1 MPMGTTMGTIMGA
14 TRTITEGVRAMFESF
29 LIHALLGG
37 VGLAAVAGPLGCF
50 VVWRRMAYFGDSL
63 AHSALLG
70 VALGFLLSIDLTFG
84 IAGTC
89 VLFALAIVALQE
101 QRRIAT
107 DTLLG
112 IVSHTALSIG
122 LVALSLMGSFRVDL
136 LGYLFGDILAVTPQ
150 DLLVI
155 YGGGAAALLVLAT
168 IWRDL
173 LAVTVHE
180 ELARAEGVAV
190 FRVRLVFTLLL
201 AVVVAISMKVMGILL
216 ITSMLIIPAAAARRF
231 ARTPEGM
238 ALLAALTGMLAVALG
253 LTASL
258 RWDTPSGPS
267 VVVAAFSIFLL
278 SLGLSA
284 IYDRVR
290 FSRSPG

>member
-1 MPMGTTMGTIMGA
+1 MI
-14 TRTITEGVRAMFESF
+14 FESF
-29 LIHALLGG
+29 LLYALLGG
-37 VGLAAVAGPLGCF
+37 IGLAVVAGPLGCF

-70 VALGFLLSIDLTFG
+70 VALGFLLSINLTVG
-84 IAGTC
+84 IVITC
-89 VLFALAIVALQE
+89 VAFAIAIVGLQE
-101 QRRIAT
+101 QRRIST

-112 IVSHTALSIG
+112 ILSHTALSIG
-122 LVALSLMGSFRVDL
+122 LVALSLMGSLRVDL
-136 LGYLFGDILAVTPQ
+136 LGYLFGDILSVTPH
-150 DLLVI
+150 DLVVI
-155 YGGGAAALLVLAT
+155 YGGGALALIVLAF

-190 FRVRLVFTLLL
+190 FRARLIFTLLL

-216 ITSMLIIPAAAARRF
+216 ITSMLIIPAATARRF
-231 ARTPEGM
+231 ARTPEAM
-238 ALLAALTGMLAVALG
+238 AVLAVAAGGLSVALG

-267 VVVAAFSIFLL
+267 VVVAAFSLFLL
-278 SLGLSA
+278 SLGLA
-284 IYDRVR
+284 AVR
-290 FSRSPG
+290 DKAHISRASGG

>member
-1 MPMGTTMGTIMGA
+1 
-14 TRTITEGVRAMFESF
+14 
-29 LIHALLGG
+29 
-37 VGLAAVAGPLGCF
+37 
-50 VVWRRMAYFGDSL
+50 
-63 AHSALLG
+63 LLG
-70 VALGFLLSIDLTFG
+70 VALGFLLSIDVTFG

-89 VLFALAIVALQE
+89 IVFALAIVGLQQ

-112 IVSHTALSIG
+112 ILSHTALSIG

-136 LGYLFGDILAVTPQ
+136 LGYLFGDILSVTPQ
-150 DLLVI
+150 DLTVI
-155 YGGGAAALLVLAT
+155 YGGGALALIVLAA

-180 ELARAEGVAV
+180 ELALAEGVAV
-190 FRVRLVFTLLL
+190 FRARLIFTLLL

-216 ITSMLIIPAAAARRF
+216 ITSMLIIPAATARRF
-231 ARTPEGM
+231 ARTPESM
-238 ALLAALTGMLAVALG
+238 ALLAAAAGVLAVVLG

-278 SLGLSA
+278 SLGLA
-284 IYDRVR
+284 ALREKVHIHPAPR
-290 FSRSPG
+290 P

>member
-1 MPMGTTMGTIMGA
+1 
-14 TRTITEGVRAMFESF
+14 
-29 LIHALLGG
+29 
-37 VGLAAVAGPLGCF
+37 
-50 VVWRRMAYFGDSL
+50 MAYFGDSL

-89 VLFALAIVALQE
+89 IVFALAIVGLQE

-112 IVSHTALSIG
+112 ILSHTALSIG
-122 LVALSLMGSFRVDL
+122 LVALSLMGSMRVDL

-150 DLLVI
+150 DLVTI
-155 YGGGAAALLVLAT
+155 YVGGALALVVLAAV
-168 IWRDL
+168 WRDL
-173 LAVTVHE
+173 LAATVHE

-190 FRVRLVFTLLL
+190 FRARLAFTLLL

-238 ALLAALTGMLAVALG
+238 AVLASAVGVLAVALG

-267 VVVAAFSIFLL
+267 VVVAAFSLFLL
-278 SLGLSA
+278 SLGLAALRERAHISRA
-284 IYDRVR
+284 PRTADR
-290 FSRSPG
+290 PGPTIP

>member
-1 MPMGTTMGTIMGA
+1 MI
-14 TRTITEGVRAMFESF
+14 FDSF
-29 LIHALLGG
+29 LIYALFGG
-37 VGLAAVAGPLGCF
+37 IGLAIVAGPLGCF

-70 VALGFLLSIDLTFG
+70 VALGFLLSIELTAG
-84 IAGTC
+84 IAVTC
-89 VLFALAIVALQE
+89 VVFALAIVALQE

-112 IVSHTALSIG
+112 ILSHTALSIG
-122 LVALSLMGSFRVDL
+122 LVALSLMGSMRVDL
-136 LGYLFGDILAVTPQ
+136 LGYLFGDILAVTTQ
-150 DLLVI
+150 DLIAI
-155 YGGGAAALLVLAT
+155 YVGGALALVVLAA

-173 LAVTVHE
+173 LAMTVHE

-216 ITSMLIIPAAAARRF
+216 ITSMLIIPAATARRF

-238 ALLAALTGMLAVALG
+238 AFLASTVGILAVALG

-267 VVVAAFSIFLL
+267 VVVAAFILFLL
-278 SLGLSA
+278 SLGLTAVRESA
-284 IYDRVR
+284 HIPPARGR
-290 FSRSPG
+290 

>member
-1 MPMGTTMGTIMGA
+1 MIL
-14 TRTITEGVRAMFESF
+14 ESF
-29 LIHALLGG
+29 LLYALLGG
-37 VGLAAVAGPLGCF
+37 LGLAFVAGPLGCF

-70 VALGFLLSIDLTFG
+70 VALGFLLSIDVTFG

-89 VLFALAIVALQE
+89 VVFALAIVGLQQ

-112 IVSHTALSIG
+112 ILSHTALSIG
-122 LVALSLMGSFRVDL
+122 LVALSLMGSLRVDL
-136 LGYLFGDILAVTPQ
+136 FGYLFGDILSVTPQ
-150 DLLVI
+150 DLTVI
-155 YGGGAAALLVLAT
+155 YGGGALALIVLAV

-190 FRVRLVFTLLL
+190 FRARLVFTLLL

-216 ITSMLIIPAAAARRF
+216 ITSMLIIPAATARRF
-231 ARTPEGM
+231 ARTPESM
-238 ALLAALTGMLAVALG
+238 ALLAAAAGVLAVVLG

-267 VVVAAFSIFLL
+267 VVVAAFSLFLL
-278 SLGLSA
+278 SLGLA
-284 IYDRVR
+284 ALRERVHIHR
-290 FSRSPG
+290 APHT

>member
-1 MPMGTTMGTIMGA
+1 MI
-14 TRTITEGVRAMFESF
+14 FDSF
-29 LIHALLGG
+29 LVHALLGG
-37 VGLAAVAGPLGCF
+37 IGLAAVAGPLGCF
-50 VVWRRMAYFGDSL
+50 VVWRRMAYFGDSV

-70 VALGFLLSIDLTFG
+70 VALGFLLSIELTAG
-84 IAGTC
+84 IAVTC
-89 VLFALAIVALQE
+89 ILFALAIVALQE

-112 IVSHTALSIG
+112 MLSHTALSIG
-122 LVALSLMGSFRVDL
+122 LVALSLMGSMRVDL
-136 LGYLFGDILAVTPQ
+136 LGYLFGDILAVTRQ
-150 DLLVI
+150 DLVVI
-155 YGGGAAALLVLAT
+155 YVGGAMALAILAA

-190 FRVRLVFTLLL
+190 FRARLVFTLLL

-216 ITSMLIIPAAAARRF
+216 ITSMLIIPAATARRF

-238 ALLAALTGMLAVALG
+238 AVLASAVGILAVVLG

-267 VVVAAFSIFLL
+267 VVVAAFTLFLS
-278 SLGLSA
+278 SLGLA
-284 IYDRVR
+284 AVRERAHIRPAPDR
-290 FSRSPG
+290 

>member
-1 MPMGTTMGTIMGA
+1 VILD
-14 TRTITEGVRAMFESF
+14 SF
-29 LIHALLGG
+29 LVYALLGG
-37 VGLAAVAGPLGCF
+37 IGLAVVAGPLGCF

-89 VLFALAIVALQE
+89 IVFALAIVGLQE

-112 IVSHTALSIG
+112 ILSHTALSVG
-122 LVALSLMGSFRVDL
+122 LVALSLMGSMRVDL
-136 LGYLFGDILAVTPQ
+136 LGYLFGDLVT
-150 DLLVI
+150 I
-155 YGGGAAALLVLAT
+155 YIGGALALVVLAAV
-168 IWRDL
+168 WRDL
-173 LAVTVHE
+173 LAATVHE

-190 FRVRLVFTLLL
+190 FRARLVFTLLL

-238 ALLAALTGMLAVALG
+238 AVLASTVGILAVALG
-253 LTASL
+253 LSASL

-267 VVVAAFSIFLL
+267 VVVAAFSLFLL
-278 SLGLSA
+278 SLGLAALRERAHISPAPRSA
-284 IYDRVR
+284 DR
-290 FSRSPG
+290 PGRTGP

>member
-1 MPMGTTMGTIMGA
+1 M
-14 TRTITEGVRAMFESF
+14 MFEGF
-29 LIHALLGG
+29 LVYALLGG
-37 VGLAAVAGPLGCF
+37 LGLALVAGPLGCF

-63 AHSALLG
+63 AHSALMG
-70 VALGFLLSIDLTFG
+70 VALGFVLSIDVTLG
-84 IAGTC
+84 IAATC
-89 VLFALAIVALQE
+89 VLFALAIVGLQQ

-112 IVSHTALSIG
+112 ILSHTALSIG
-122 LVALSLMGSFRVDL
+122 LVALSLMGSLRVDL
-136 LGYLFGDILAVTPQ
+136 LGYLFGDILSVTPQ
-150 DLLVI
+150 DLTVI
-155 YGGGAAALLVLAT
+155 YGGGALALVVLAV

-173 LAVTVHE
+173 LAATVHE

-231 ARTPEGM
+231 ARTPEAM
-238 ALLAALTGMLAVALG
+238 ALLAAATGVLAVALG
-253 LTASL
+253 LGASL

-267 VVVAAFSIFLL
+267 IVVAAFSLFLV
-278 SLGLSA
+278 SLGIA
-284 IYDRVR
+284 MMRDKVHIHRA
-290 FSRSPG
+290 SRT

>member
-1 MPMGTTMGTIMGA
+1 MI
-14 TRTITEGVRAMFESF
+14 FESF
-29 LIHALLGG
+29 LLYALLGG
-37 VGLAAVAGPLGCF
+37 IGLAVIAGPLGCF

-70 VALGFLLSIDLTFG
+70 VALGFLLSINLTVG
-84 IAGTC
+84 IAITC
-89 VLFALAIVALQE
+89 VAFAIAIVGLQE
-101 QRRIAT
+101 QRRIST

-112 IVSHTALSIG
+112 ILSHTALSIG
-122 LVALSLMGSFRVDL
+122 LVALSLMGSLRVDL
-136 LGYLFGDILAVTPQ
+136 LGYLFGDILSVTPH
-150 DLLVI
+150 DLVVI
-155 YGGGAAALLVLAT
+155 YGGGALALIVLAF

-190 FRVRLVFTLLL
+190 FRARLIFTLLL

-216 ITSMLIIPAAAARRF
+216 ITSMLIIPAATARRF
-231 ARTPEGM
+231 SRTPEAM
-238 ALLAALTGMLAVALG
+238 ALIAVAAGGLSVALG

-267 VVVAAFSIFLL
+267 VVVAAFSLFLL
-278 SLGLSA
+278 SLGLA
-284 IYDRVR
+284 AVR
-290 FSRSPG
+290 DKAHISRASGG

>member
-1 MPMGTTMGTIMGA
+1 VILDN
-14 TRTITEGVRAMFESF
+14 F
-29 LIHALLGG
+29 LVYALLGG
-37 VGLAAVAGPLGCF
+37 IGLALVAGPLGCF

-89 VLFALAIVALQE
+89 IVFALAIVGLQE

-112 IVSHTALSIG
+112 ILSHTALSIG
-122 LVALSLMGSFRVDL
+122 LVALSLMGSMRVDL

-150 DLLVI
+150 DLVTI
-155 YGGGAAALLVLAT
+155 YVGGALALVVLAAV
-168 IWRDL
+168 WRDL
-173 LAVTVHE
+173 LAATVHE

-190 FRVRLVFTLLL
+190 FRARLAFTLLL

-238 ALLAALTGMLAVALG
+238 AVLASAVGVLAVALG

-267 VVVAAFSIFLL
+267 VVVAAFSLFLL
-278 SLGLSA
+278 SLGLAALRERAHISRA
-284 IYDRVR
+284 PRTADR
-290 FSRSPG
+290 PGPTIP

>member
-1 MPMGTTMGTIMGA
+1 MPMGTIMGT
-14 TRTITEGVRAMFESF
+14 TRTTIEGVRAMFESF

-112 IVSHTALSIG
+112 ILSHTALSIG

-284 IYDRVR
+284 IHDRVR

>member
-1 MPMGTTMGTIMGA
+1 M
-14 TRTITEGVRAMFESF
+14 MFEGF
-29 LIHALLGG
+29 LVYALLGG
-37 VGLAAVAGPLGCF
+37 LGLALVAGPLGCF

-63 AHSALLG
+63 AHSALMG
-70 VALGFLLSIDLTFG
+70 VALGFVLSIDVTLG
-84 IAGTC
+84 IAATC
-89 VLFALAIVALQE
+89 VLFALAIVGLQQ

-112 IVSHTALSIG
+112 ILSHTALSIG
-122 LVALSLMGSFRVDL
+122 LVALSLMGSLRVDL
-136 LGYLFGDILAVTPQ
+136 LGYLFGDILSVTPQ
-150 DLLVI
+150 DLTVI
-155 YGGGAAALLVLAT
+155 YGGGALALVVLAV

-173 LAVTVHE
+173 LAATVHE

-231 ARTPEGM
+231 ARTPEAM
-238 ALLAALTGMLAVALG
+238 ALLAAAIGVLAVALG
-253 LTASL
+253 LGASL

-267 VVVAAFSIFLL
+267 IVVAAFSLFLV
-278 SLGLSA
+278 SLGIA
-284 IYDRVR
+284 MMRDKVHIHRA
-290 FSRSPG
+290 SRT

>member
-1 MPMGTTMGTIMGA
+1 MPMGTIMGA
-14 TRTITEGVRAMFESF
+14 TRTTTEGVRAMFESF

-101 QRRIAT
+101 QRHIAT

-290 FSRSPG
+290 FSRSRG

>member
-1 MPMGTTMGTIMGA
+1 MI
-14 TRTITEGVRAMFESF
+14 FDNF
-29 LIHALLGG
+29 LLYALLGG
-37 VGLAAVAGPLGCF
+37 IGLAIVAGPLGCF

-70 VALGFLLSIDLTFG
+70 VALGFLLSIELTAG
-84 IAGTC
+84 IAVTC
-89 VLFALAIVALQE
+89 VIFSLAIVALQE

-112 IVSHTALSIG
+112 ILSHTALSIG
-122 LVALSLMGSFRVDL
+122 LVALSLMGSMRVDL
-136 LGYLFGDILAVTPQ
+136 LGYLFGDILAVTAQ
-150 DLLVI
+150 DLIAI
-155 YGGGAAALLVLAT
+155 YAGGALALIVLAA

-173 LAVTVHE
+173 LAMTVHE

-216 ITSMLIIPAAAARRF
+216 ITSMLIIPAATARRF

-238 ALLAALTGMLAVALG
+238 AALASAIGILAVALG

-267 VVVAAFSIFLL
+267 VVVAAFTLFLA
-278 SLGLSA
+278 SLGLAA
-284 IYDRVR
+284 IRESVHIPPARGY
-290 FSRSPG
+290 

>member
-1 MPMGTTMGTIMGA
+1 MILDN
-14 TRTITEGVRAMFESF
+14 F
-29 LIHALLGG
+29 LVYALLGG
-37 VGLAAVAGPLGCF
+37 IGLALVAGPLGCF

-89 VLFALAIVALQE
+89 IVFALAIVGLQE

-112 IVSHTALSIG
+112 ILSHTALSIG
-122 LVALSLMGSFRVDL
+122 LVALSLMGSMRVDL

-150 DLLVI
+150 DLVTI
-155 YGGGAAALLVLAT
+155 YVGGALALVVLAAV
-168 IWRDL
+168 WRDL
-173 LAVTVHE
+173 LAATVHE

-190 FRVRLVFTLLL
+190 FRARLAFTLLL

-238 ALLAALTGMLAVALG
+238 AVLASAVGVLAVALG

-267 VVVAAFSIFLL
+267 VVVAAFSLFLL
-278 SLGLSA
+278 SLGLAALRERAHISRA
-284 IYDRVR
+284 PRTADR
-290 FSRSPG
+290 PGPTIP

>member
-1 MPMGTTMGTIMGA
+1 MGTIVGA
-14 TRTITEGVRAMFESF
+14 TRTIPEGVRAMFESF

-37 VGLAAVAGPLGCF
+37 IGLAAVAGPLGCF

-112 IVSHTALSIG
+112 ILSHTALSIG

-190 FRVRLVFTLLL
+190 FRVRLIFTLLL

-284 IYDRVR
+284 IHDRVR
-290 FSRSPG
+290 FSRQRG

>member
-1 MPMGTTMGTIMGA
+1 VI
-14 TRTITEGVRAMFESF
+14 FENF
-29 LIHALLGG
+29 LLYALLGG
-37 VGLAAVAGPLGCF
+37 VGLALVAGPLGCF

-70 VALGFLLSIDLTFG
+70 VALGFLLSIDLTLG

-89 VLFALAIVALQE
+89 VAFALAIVGLQA
-101 QRRIAT
+101 QRRIST

-112 IVSHTALSIG
+112 ILSHTALSIG
-122 LVALSLMGSFRVDL
+122 LVALSLMGSLRVDL
-136 LGYLFGDILAVTPQ
+136 LGYLFGDILSVTPQ
-150 DLLVI
+150 DLVVI
-155 YGGGAAALLVLAT
+155 YGGGAVALIVLAT

-180 ELARAEGVAV
+180 DLARAEGVAV
-190 FRVRLVFTLLL
+190 FRARLIFTLLL

-216 ITSMLIIPAAAARRF
+216 ITSMLIIPAATARRF
-231 ARTPEGM
+231 ARTPESM
-238 ALLAALTGMLAVALG
+238 ALLAATAGVLAVVLG

-267 VVVAAFSIFLL
+267 VVVAAFSLFLL
-278 SLGLSA
+278 SLGVAALVERAHIFPAS
-284 IYDRVR
+284 DR
-290 FSRSPG
+290 

>member
-1 MPMGTTMGTIMGA
+1 
-14 TRTITEGVRAMFESF
+14 MFESF
-29 LIHALLGG
+29 LIYALLGG
-37 VGLAAVAGPLGCF
+37 VGLALVAGPLGCF

-70 VALGFLLSIDLTFG
+70 VALGFLLSIDLTLG

-89 VLFALAIVALQE
+89 IIFALAIVALQE
-101 QRRIAT
+101 QRRLAT

-112 IVSHTALSIG
+112 MLSHTALSIG
-122 LVALSLMGSFRVDL
+122 LVALSLMGSLRVDL
-136 LGYLFGDILAVTPQ
+136 LGYLFGDILAVTPR
-150 DLLVI
+150 DLVII
-155 YGGGAAALLVLAT
+155 YGGGAAALIVLAA

-180 ELARAEGVAV
+180 ELARAEGVAA
-190 FRVRLVFTLLL
+190 FRARLVFTLLL
-201 AVVVAISMKVMGILL
+201 AGVVAMSMKVMGILL
-216 ITSMLIIPAAAARRF
+216 ITSMLIIPAATARRF
-231 ARTPEGM
+231 AHTPEGM
-238 ALLAALTGMLAVALG
+238 AFLAASIGMLAVALG

-267 VVVAAFSIFLL
+267 VVVAAFSLFLL

-284 IYDRVR
+284 IRER
-290 FSRSPG
+290 ALAAPTRG